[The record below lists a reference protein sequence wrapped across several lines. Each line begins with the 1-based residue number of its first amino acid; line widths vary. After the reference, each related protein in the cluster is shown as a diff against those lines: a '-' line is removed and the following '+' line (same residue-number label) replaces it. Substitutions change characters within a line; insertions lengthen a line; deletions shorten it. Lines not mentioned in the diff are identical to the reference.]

1 MSKAQLVVQSASS
14 IVVTP
19 PAEARSAIAT
29 YDAMVRAIRECH
41 DIDMAAQM
49 QSQAA
54 ALAVYHAQA
63 RDSESENLMR
73 EIRIRAQRRAGQILE
88 QMKADGTRR
97 KQHVVARNADPS
109 APPTLAALGITGKE
123 SSNWQALAKVPEEKF
138 EQHLSDAREAGKP
151 AVMRDVVALSR
162 GKKPTRAR
170 TDAASLS
177 ACLVRLCNV
186 RTAPE
191 DLAAMFDDEDRPDI
205 KNRLDEAVGLLL
217 SIQQAWRV

>member
-1 MSKAQLVVQSASS
+1 MTKQLRVVD
-14 IVVTP
+14 P
-19 PAEARSAIAT
+19 PAPSGDVVPVEARSAVAQ
-29 YDAMVRAIRECH
+29 YNAMCEAIKACH
-41 DIDMAAQM
+41 DIDVAAQM

-109 APPTLAALGITGKE
+109 APPTLATLGITAKE
-123 SSNWQALAKVPEEKF
+123 SSNWQALAKVPEERF
-138 EQHLSDAREAGKP
+138 EQHLSDARKAGKP
-151 AVMRDVVALSR
+151 PTMRDVAALSR
-162 GKKPTRAR
+162 GKKPNRAR

-177 ACLVRLCNV
+177 VCLVRLCNV
-186 RTAPE
+186 RTDPE
-191 DLAAMFDDEDRPDI
+191 DLAAMFDDDDRPDI